1 MENYTQS
8 IRILFFLMSL
18 GIFACQDE
26 SNKNDTNT
34 PNIAVQN
41 ANLEST
47 APTTVAVLRDSALKT
62 TVQKDTQK
70 MITASPLQS
79 KISPKSRLKFDG
91 KKSKADTIQA
101 TLWVE
106 PAKSSSI
113 FDGEKKTA
121 DGYVPKN

>member
-1 MENYTQS
+1 MKNYTLS

-18 GIFACQDE
+18 SIFACKDE

-47 APTTVAVLRDSALKT
+47 APTTVAALRDSALKT

-70 MITASPLQS
+70 VIIASSVQS
-79 KISPKSRLKFDG
+79 KISPKSRLNSEL
-91 KKSKADTIQA
+91 KKPKADTIQA
-101 TLWVE
+101 KPWVE

-113 FDGEKKTA
+113 FDGDKKTA

>member
-70 MITASPLQS
+70 MIITSSVQS
-79 KISPKSRLKFDG
+79 KIPLKPRLDSEVNKPKPDTDR
-91 KKSKADTIQA
+91 KS
-101 TLWVE
+101 V
-106 PAKSSSI
+106 
-113 FDGEKKTA
+113 
-121 DGYVPKN
+121 V

>member
-18 GIFACQDE
+18 GIFACKDE
-26 SNKNDTNT
+26 SKKNDPNT
-34 PNIAVQN
+34 PNVAAQN

-47 APTTVAVLRDSALKT
+47 LPTTVGVLRDSVLKT

-70 MITASPLQS
+70 MIIASPVQS
-79 KISPKSRLKFDG
+79 KISPKSRLQSDE
-91 KKSKADTIQA
+91 KKLKADTIHA
-101 TLWVE
+101 KPWVE

-113 FDGEKKTA
+113 FDGDKKNA

>member
-47 APTTVAVLRDSALKT
+47 ALTTVAALRDSVLKT

-70 MITASPLQS
+70 MIIASPVQS
-79 KISPKSRLKFDG
+79 KISPKSRLQSDE
-91 KKSKADTIQA
+91 KKLKADTIHA
-101 TLWVE
+101 KPWVE

-113 FDGEKKTA
+113 FDGDKKNA

>member
-1 MENYTQS
+1 MKNYTQS

-18 GIFACQDE
+18 GIFACKDE

-34 PNIAVQN
+34 PNIAIQN
-41 ANLEST
+41 ANLESI
-47 APTTVAVLRDSALKT
+47 APTTVAILRDYALKT

-70 MITASPLQS
+70 MVIASSLQS
-79 KISPKSRLKFDG
+79 KISPKPRLNSEI
-91 KKSKADTIQA
+91 KKPKADTIQA
-101 TLWVE
+101 KPWVE